1 MIANVSAIK
10 LCTTMNEL
18 LTLKNTGAVLVDD
31 FTSITLMYN
40 CYLENI
46 DVLTD
51 RICKDVNIF
60 IVKQQN

>member
-1 MIANVSAIK
+1 
-10 LCTTMNEL
+10 MNEL

-31 FTSITLMYN
+31 TTSITLMYN

-46 DVLTD
+46 DVFTD
-51 RICKDVNIF
+51 RICKDINMF

>member
-1 MIANVSAIK
+1 
-10 LCTTMNEL
+10 MNEL

-31 FTSITLMYN
+31 TTSITLMYN

-46 DVLTD
+46 DVFAD
-51 RICKDVNIF
+51 RICKDVNMF